1 MRRRL
6 YLSIWLAVVTA
17 LMVLSA
23 LAAWLWRLDAE
34 RQRAERPG
42 REVIIYNAQ
51 GEVLG
56 QAPARPLRAPGG
68 GPVEFEVPLRDGQT
82 LYVQLPRGRRGPHED
97 RPEGRPGEPPPPP
110 PGLMGGEG
118 PLAGP
123 HGPPGSPLARA
134 QGRPP
139 GEPGGWRFPTPGFLG
154 TLALVALAVALGTYP
169 VVRWLTQRLERL
181 QQGVERWGGGDLS
194 ARLPVEGKDEV
205 AFLAQRFNAAAE
217 RVQGLV
223 QSHKALL
230 ANASHELRS
239 PLARIRMGLELLN
252 SGDDEQQAAQRREM
266 ARNIAELDQLI
277 DEILLASR
285 MDLADDGLL
294 NLEEVD
300 LTGLAAEECARV
312 DVPLD
317 VAAQPV
323 VRGDARLLRRL
334 IRNLLENACRYGR
347 RPGAEGPTVE
357 DDGGGGVL
365 LTLAEVRE
373 TGQTWATLTVD
384 DHGPGVPEA
393 ERERIFQPF
402 YRVAGASE
410 RQGGVGLGLALVRSI
425 AQRHQGDVSC
435 IQAPGGGARF
445 VVRLPLFPAH
455 RFPQMRDGAKA

>member
-17 LMVLSA
+17 LVVLSA

-56 QAPARPLRAPGG
+56 QAPARPLHAPGS
-68 GPVEFEVPLRDGQT
+68 GPLEFEVPLRDGQT
-82 LYVQLPRGRRGPHED
+82 LFVQLPRGRRPPPEEGGPAGVHG
-97 RPEGRPGEPPPPP
+97 RLGHGEGIHEPPFDHS
-110 PGLMGGEG
+110 PGK
-118 PLAGP
+118 
-123 HGPPGSPLARA
+123 
-134 QGRPP
+134 PP
-139 GEPGGWRFPTPGFLG
+139 GEAAGWRWPKVGFLG
-154 TLALVALAVALGTYP
+154 MLGFVAVAVALGTYP

-181 QQGVERWGGGDLS
+181 QDGVERWGDGDLS
-194 ARLPVEGKDEV
+194 VRLPVQGQDEV

-223 QSHKALL
+223 QSHKTLL

-239 PLARIRMGLELLN
+239 PLARIRMGLELLT
-252 SGDDEQQAAQRREM
+252 SGDAAQQAAQRAEM

-294 NLEEVD
+294 NWEDVD

-312 DVPLD
+312 DVPLE
-317 VAAQPV
+317 VSAQPV

-334 IRNLLENACRYGR
+334 LRNLLENACRYGR
-347 RPGAEGPTVE
+347 VAASS
-357 DDGGGGVL
+357 DDGGGVL
-365 LTLAEVRE
+365 LSLSEVQAS
-373 TGQTWATLTVD
+373 GKTWAVVTVD
-384 DHGPGVPEA
+384 DHGPGVPVA

-402 YRVAGASE
+402 YRVSGASE
-410 RQGGVGLGLALVRSI
+410 RQGGVGLGLALVNSI
-425 AQRHQGDVSC
+425 AQRHQGRVVC
-435 IQAPGGGARF
+435 AEAPGGGARF
-445 VVRLPLFPAH
+445 VVKLPLSMPAAS
-455 RFPQMRDGAKA
+455 PK